1 MRTGATSAN
10 RQGRSAGASYP
21 SKLLILNSPDAVV
34 IGGGV
39 IGCSIA
45 YHLAR
50 RGAGVVVIE
59 RETLGSQ
66 STGRCA
72 GGVRRQFSS
81 GPNVAMQQLSV
92 RLLAGLEAET
102 GVDPEF
108 RHIGYLFLLTDERDA
123 EDFKRLIPMW
133 HEHGL
138 NDARWVDPAE
148 VRELAPLVTGD
159 DILGATF
166 CPSDGIA
173 SPHAVTSAY
182 AGAGRRLGVKFMEGV
197 AATAIVRDG
206 ARIAG
211 VKTTDG
217 DFATP
222 HVFDCAGAWS
232 REIGAMA
239 GVEVPVDPYP
249 PRRRRDAL
257 RNGQEG
263 RDAELQH
270 RGRLDGSRLDGR
282 GDRAPRPAPGH
293 RRDSDRLGRPLRGH
307 ARPPADT
314 WAGRRRRGLLV
325 RVRVLGSRLPAGTRG
340 RAPAGAVVRRRD
352 TRGAAGHLRAAPLL
366 DRYRRAGTQRGLTEE
381 ISR

>member
-1 MRTGATSAN
+1 M
-10 RQGRSAGASYP
+10 
-21 SKLLILNSPDAVV
+21 
-34 IGGGV
+34 

-50 RGAGVVVIE
+50 RGATVLVVE

-92 RLLAGLEAET
+92 RLLAGLEGET

-108 RHIGYLFLLTDERDA
+108 RHIGYLFLLTDDRDV
-123 EDFKRLIPMW
+123 EDFRRLIPMW
-133 HEHGL
+133 HEHDL

-173 SPHAVTSAY
+173 SPHAVTTAY
-182 AGAGRRLGVKFMEGV
+182 AGAGRRLGVKFLEGV
-197 AATAIVRDG
+197 AATGIVMDG

-211 VKTTDG
+211 VKTTGG
-217 DFATP
+217 DFATQ
-222 HVFDCAGAWS
+222 HVFNCAGAWS

-239 GVEVPVDPYP
+239 GVDVPVDPYP
-249 PRRRRDAL
+249 RDIFVTDPMGSMRQHPMTIDFATSFYFHP
-257 RNGQEG
+257 EG
-263 RDAELQH
+263 DGMLFGMGKKGETPSFSTDVDWTVLDSMAEVIE
-270 RGRLDGSRLDGR
+270 R
-282 GDRAPRPAPGH
+282 RAPRLGTVGIQTAWAGLYEVTPDHQPILGPVDGVEGFWCACGFSGHGFQQAPAVGHLLAQMYSGETPEVPLDIFAH
-293 RRDSDRLGRPLRGH
+293 RRFATGIVEPERN
-307 ARPPADT
+307 
-314 WAGRRRRGLLV
+314 
-325 RVRVLGSRLPAGTRG
+325 
-340 RAPAGAVVRRRD
+340 VV
-352 TRGAAGHLRAAPLL
+352 
-366 DRYRRAGTQRGLTEE
+366 
-381 ISR
+381 

>member
-1 MRTGATSAN
+1 
-10 RQGRSAGASYP
+10 
-21 SKLLILNSPDAVV
+21 
-34 IGGGV
+34 V

-50 RGAGVVVIE
+50 LGASVVVVE

-108 RHIGYLFLLTDERDA
+108 RHIGYLFLLTDEGDA

-133 HEHGL
+133 HEHDL
-138 NDARWVDPAE
+138 SDARWVEPAE

-182 AGAGRRLGVKFMEGV
+182 SGAGRRLGVKFMEGV
-197 AATAIVRDG
+197 AATAIVWG
-206 ARIAG
+206 
-211 VKTTDG
+211 
-217 DFATP
+217 
-222 HVFDCAGAWS
+222 
-232 REIGAMA
+232 
-239 GVEVPVDPYP
+239 
-249 PRRRRDAL
+249 
-257 RNGQEG
+257 
-263 RDAELQH
+263 
-270 RGRLDGSRLDGR
+270 
-282 GDRAPRPAPGH
+282 
-293 RRDSDRLGRPLRGH
+293 
-307 ARPPADT
+307 
-314 WAGRRRRGLLV
+314 
-325 RVRVLGSRLPAGTRG
+325 
-340 RAPAGAVVRRRD
+340 
-352 TRGAAGHLRAAPLL
+352 
-366 DRYRRAGTQRGLTEE
+366 
-381 ISR
+381 

>member
-1 MRTGATSAN
+1 MRTGAKSAN
-10 RQGRSAGASYP
+10 RQDRSAGASYP

-249 PRRRRDAL
+249 RDIFVTDPMGSMRQHPMTIDFATSFYFHP
-257 RNGQEG
+257 EG
-263 RDAELQH
+263 DGMLFGMGKKGETPSFSTEVDWPASTRSRPTTSRYL
-270 RGRLDGSRLDGR
+270 GRSTTSRASGARAGSRVTASSR
-282 GDRAPRPAPGH
+282 HPR
-293 RRDSDRLGRPLRGH
+293 
-307 ARPPADT
+307 
-314 WAGRRRRGLLV
+314 
-325 RVRVLGSRLPAGTRG
+325 
-340 RAPAGAVVRRRD
+340 
-352 TRGAAGHLRAAPLL
+352 
-366 DRYRRAGTQRGLTEE
+366 
-381 ISR
+381 